1 MSPACHSNRHNPR
14 AQEALGKGKSVAV
27 ALFQFILGA
36 AFFFPSQMASAGV
49 ATWRG
54 NHNNNSFW
62 TSGSNW
68 TTPTQI
74 TNGNLDLLVAGDSL
88 VFQGSK
94 RVNNFNDTTA
104 DTNYAGITFQSG
116 GSAFI
121 LAGSRITLTDSIIN
135 NSVQSQTINLAM
147 AFGATRTINTASG
160 DIRINSVISGAGGLT
175 KSGTEQLVLSATNT
189 YTGTTTVSGGTLAV
203 NGSIG
208 SQFGT
213 TVQTGA
219 ILQGSG
225 SINSSVTIQNGGT
238 LASGNSIESLATG
251 ALSLEALSTFVYEV
265 DSSAALGVAGDLT
278 AVTGNL
284 SLNLTNA
291 AILTLTELGAGSWT
305 DGDKLTLISY
315 SGVWNGGLFDFGGV
329 IADDSAFTFSGKGW
343 ILNYNDT
350 VAGTNFTSDLTGTS
364 FVTMTAV
371 AIPEPSAA
379 LLGCLAALLLLRR
392 RR

>member
-1 MSPACHSNRHNPR
+1 
-14 AQEALGKGKSVAV
+14 
-27 ALFQFILGA
+27 
-36 AFFFPSQMASAGV
+36 
-49 ATWRG
+49 
-54 NHNNNSFW
+54 
-62 TSGSNW
+62 
-68 TTPTQI
+68 
-74 TNGNLDLLVAGDSL
+74 
-88 VFQGSK
+88 
-94 RVNNFNDTTA
+94 
-104 DTNYAGITFQSG
+104 
-116 GSAFI
+116 
-121 LAGSRITLTDSIIN
+121 
-135 NSVQSQTINLAM
+135 M